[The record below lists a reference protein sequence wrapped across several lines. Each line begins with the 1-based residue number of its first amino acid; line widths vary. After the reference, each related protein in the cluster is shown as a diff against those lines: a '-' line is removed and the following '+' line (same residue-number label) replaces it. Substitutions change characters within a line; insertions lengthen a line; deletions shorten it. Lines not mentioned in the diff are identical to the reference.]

1 MLNGVNLLN
10 PPQAAP
16 LTPAY
21 FDTAGQ
27 PVAATKLSTV
37 GSASATES
45 IAGRTNENSSPSPS
59 SPFYDGSSSTRR
71 EDDDDVPMRED
82 GGYDEHE
89 DGMLS
94 DRDRDDDD
102 DSASLVGFGEGA
114 GSTVS
119 GPIYQRRLQRVGEGS
134 AASAMAS
141 WGRGERGGSG
151 LGQSSG
157 LRMESSSV
165 AGSEG
170 RGGGDTPVTQAALQ
184 ERREA
189 AMVNGVALDGGGG
202 GEEFVDTSTRGPVP
216 MGSGGHHQANVSAIR
231 ETQQPGSYQQ
241 QQHQQQQ
248 QQWRSAAERIV
259 GERLDEGEGRP
270 GVPALGRA
278 APVGEGGQRS
288 VQLGQFCFEEGRR

>member
-10 PPQAAP
+10 PPQAP

-45 IAGRTNENSSPSPS
+45 IAGRTNDNSSPSPS
-59 SPFYDGSSSTRR
+59 SPFYDGSSGTRR

-82 GGYDEHE
+82 GGYDEQE

-170 RGGGDTPVTQAALQ
+170 RDTPVTQAALQ

-202 GEEFVDTSTRGPVP
+202 EDEFVDTSTRGPVP

-231 ETQQPGSYQQ
+231 ETQQAGSYQQ
-241 QQHQQQQ
+241 QQQQQ

-270 GVPALGRA
+270 GVPALGRV
-278 APVGEGGQRS
+278 APAGEGGQRS
-288 VQLGQFCFEEGRR
+288 VQLGQFYFEEGRR

>member
-45 IAGRTNENSSPSPS
+45 IAGRTNDNSSPSPS

-202 GEEFVDTSTRGPVP
+202 GEEEFVDTSTRGPVP

-241 QQHQQQQ
+241 QQQ

-278 APVGEGGQRS
+278 APAGEGGQRS
-288 VQLGQFCFEEGRR
+288 VQLGQFYFEEGRR